1 MQTDTTA
8 QPDRPDGPPVAGP
21 GAGLAPERT
30 ARQRFFD
37 AMGNISPLVIMFL
50 LCVACAL
57 LTFVIPG
64 GAFDR
69 RTLDVMGH
77 SRSIVIPGSFHF
89 VPSVPQGFRELWTV
103 FMRGALEGAD
113 RSFVIMLSAGAMT
126 AVIATGAIDAG
137 IRALVRRT
145 GRFGIA
151 FIPVIVLALGTCGAT
166 FGMYEEAIPFI
177 LVITPL
183 MLTMG
188 FDSMSAVFVMYWS
201 IAVGFAC
208 GITNPYTVAIGQA
221 LAGVP
226 LYSGSGFRIVCFL
239 VFMAITSVV
248 VMRYAARARR
258 DPSRSLS
265 AEEDVEN
272 RRRLHASTDAAAAA
286 PMTPRRVLA
295 LCFLLAGFLILMVGL
310 LRYQWGFVEIG
321 ALYFWMGI
329 VVPVAGGL
337 KVREMIDRNIE
348 GMRSVMIAVIM
359 MSAAQIIYF
368 ILHDARILDTVLNYF
383 AGYLWRVP
391 QFVIAYVM
399 FGTSAIMAALLGSAS
414 GTAATVM
421 PILAPLADVLHFSRQ
436 TVVLAFQM
444 ASGAFNFWM
453 PWDGIAFTICAMAGV
468 NFFKYIRA
476 AAKFAVFVYV
486 PTALLLLA
494 LAVTIGY

>member
-1 MQTDTTA
+1 METTS
-8 QPDRPDGPPVAGP
+8 QPPPGSAPAGI
-21 GAGLAPERT
+21 APT
-30 ARQRFFD
+30 FRQRFFD

-50 LCVACAL
+50 LCVFVSL
-57 LTFVIPG
+57 LTFIIPG

-77 SRSIVIPGSFHF
+77 ARSIVVPGSFHY
-89 VPSVPQGFRELWTV
+89 VPSVPQGFLELWTV

-137 IRALVRRT
+137 IHALVRRT
-145 GRFGIA
+145 GRFGLA
-151 FIPVIVLALGTCGAT
+151 FIPVIVFALGACGAT

-226 LYSGSGFRIVCFL
+226 LYSGSGFRLVCFL
-239 VFMAITSVV
+239 AFMTITSLV
-248 VMRYAARARR
+248 VMRYAARVKR
-258 DPSRSLS
+258 DPRRSLS

-272 RRRLHASTDAAAAA
+272 RRRLRASPDTSTAAAL
-286 PMTPRRVLA
+286 TSRRVFA
-295 LCFLLAGFLILMVGL
+295 LVVLAGFFLILMIGL
-310 LRYQWGFVEIG
+310 LRYNWGFIEIG
-321 ALYFWMGI
+321 ALYFWLGI
-329 VVPVAGGL
+329 VVPLAGGL
-337 KVREMIDRNIE
+337 RVREMIDRNIE

-359 MSAAQIIYF
+359 MSAAQILYF
-368 ILHDARILDTVLNYF
+368 ILRDARILDTVLNYF
-383 AGYLWRVP
+383 AGYLLRVP
-391 QFVIAYVM
+391 QFVVAYVM
-399 FGTSAIMAALLGSAS
+399 FATSAVMAALLGSAS

-421 PILAPLADVLHFSRQ
+421 PVLAPLADVLHFSKQ
-436 TVVLAFQM
+436 IVVLAFQM

-453 PWDGIAFTICAMAGV
+453 PWDGIAFTICSMAGV
-468 NFFKYIRA
+468 NFFRYIKA
-476 AAKFAVFVYV
+476 SAKFAVFVYV
-486 PTALLLLA
+486 PAALALLA
-494 LAVTIGY
+494 IAVAIGY